1 MTPEE
6 ATQLYN
12 SEQRKYYDYCGYIQS
27 YENKI
32 AEYRFEYQ
40 NKCVLADDKKNE
52 IQRNQDLF
60 DSISNTTTAR
70 DGLFSHLTQIN
81 TKVEEA
87 ATNFRTMV
95 SSNTVNAFNLG
106 DSFGENATGANSNLT
121 EVFDLIGTGK
131 STISGI
137 IDGLNQELQA
147 LNSRIQELETEISR
161 AQGMIDHYES
171 SKQTCV
177 VNMAY
182 YKKFMTT

>member
-1 MTPEE
+1 MIPEE

-32 AEYRFEYQ
+32 AEHRFEYQ

-87 ATNFRTMV
+87 AT
-95 SSNTVNAFNLG
+95 
-106 DSFGENATGANSNLT
+106 ATSAIVL
-121 EVFDLIGTGK
+121 
-131 STISGI
+131 
-137 IDGLNQELQA
+137 
-147 LNSRIQELETEISR
+147 
-161 AQGMIDHYES
+161 
-171 SKQTCV
+171 
-177 VNMAY
+177 
-182 YKKFMTT
+182 